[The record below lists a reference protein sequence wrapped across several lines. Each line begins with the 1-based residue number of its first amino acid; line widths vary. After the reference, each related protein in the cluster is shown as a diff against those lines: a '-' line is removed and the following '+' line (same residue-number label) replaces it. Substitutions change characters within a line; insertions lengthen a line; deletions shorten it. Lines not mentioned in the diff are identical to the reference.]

1 MPPKAP
7 TLGKRFPQASEVY
20 ILITTRSASNLSP
33 LDAPTPEQISR
44 VAQQE
49 GGPSKGSQSAQM
61 QSQLGKQL
69 NAEGGAS
76 GGSAA
81 LQGTT
86 ITPEH
91 VSQVA
96 QQEGGTTKG
105 SESAR
110 LQSQMTKQRNEGA

>member
-1 MPPKAP
+1 
-7 TLGKRFPQASEVY
+7 
-20 ILITTRSASNLSP
+20 
-33 LDAPTPEQISR
+33 
-44 VAQQE
+44 
-49 GGPSKGSQSAQM
+49 M